1 MKIYRIILV
10 LTTYSKY
17 IQIYLNKLK
26 YLIWNLLSL
35 FYSNS
40 TLSAAS
46 SDGRNKEL
54 AKKLWSISAKLVGLE
69 D

>member
-1 MKIYRIILV
+1 M

-17 IQIYLNKLK
+17 IQIYINKLK

-46 SDGRNKEL
+46 SDGRNKES